1 MCPFA
6 KSDRI
11 EFREPIKFQKS
22 HELISE
28 VTAQFVLT
36 YRGWDAFERAH
47 GGPDIIDFDLST
59 FEGSASFN
67 SRREILFELS
77 KLYDQ
82 LDGTASEEEFLRTR
96 VRGSISYLRALMGQ
110 QIPFPEYLEHT
121 LGLVPVPFSDEEVEN
136 ARASVIGYLALFDLT
151 LRVEDRE
158 RFEREMLI
166 HDASE
171 IRKGIVGN
179 QELWLRR
186 LRDTGIPVPAGLSFS
201 VQFTEVD
208 AYWSNWISGSVQR
221 GITLS
226 INLHARKKYDKGRPL
241 VLCLHEICGHA
252 VQMSIWRGLIADG
265 KLNQACGLTTVHS
278 PEMLACEGLGQ
289 VVSELLTDEWTLPPE
304 FYLSRAL
311 QYYTLIILHNA
322 HLMLYEQMPVEG
334 IIDYVIDRLPL
345 ADPDTIDYEIRDR
358 GTSPLFR
365 SYQLSYAIGE
375 QTIMKLIKGLTLSQ
389 KRAFFFEL
397 YTRPLTPVQLTQ
409 LAHAVSS

>member
-6 KSDRI
+6 KSDHI
-11 EFREPIKFQKS
+11 EFRKPHQ
-22 HELISE
+22 LVSE
-28 VTAQFVLT
+28 ATEHFIMT

-59 FEGSASFN
+59 FEGLASFN

-82 LDGTASEEEFLRTR
+82 LDGTANEEEFLRSR
-96 VRGSISYLRALMGQ
+96 VRGSIAYLRALMGQ

-136 ARASVIGYLALFDLT
+136 ARAAVIEYLAPFDLI

-158 RFEREMLI
+158 RFERKLLI
-166 HDASE
+166 HDANE
-171 IRKGIVGN
+171 IRKGIIGH

-186 LRDTGIPVPAGLSFS
+186 LRDTGIPVPADLYFS
-201 VQFTEVD
+201 VQFTQVD
-208 AYWSNWISGSVQR
+208 AYWSNWISGSVQK
-221 GITLS
+221 GITLN
-226 INLHARKKYDKGRPL
+226 INLHARKRYDKGRPL

-252 VQMSIWRGLIADG
+252 VQMSIWRDLIAEG
-265 KLNQACGLTTVHS
+265 RLNPACGLTTVHS
-278 PEMLACEGLGQ
+278 PEMLANEGLGQ
-289 VVSELLTDEWTLPPE
+289 VVSELLTDDWVFPPE
-304 FYLSRAL
+304 FHLSRAL
-311 QYYTLIILHNA
+311 QYYTLVILHNA
-322 HLMLYEQMPVEG
+322 HLMLYEQAPVEN
-334 IIDYVIDRLPL
+334 IIDYIIDCLPL

-375 QTIMKLIKGLTLSQ
+375 QTMMRLIQGLKLPQ
-389 KRAFFFEL
+389 KRAFFLEL
-397 YTRPLTPVQLTQ
+397 YTRPLTPMQLSQ
-409 LAHAVSS
+409 LADAVSS